1 MSIFVKSWSAVIKG
15 ILSQID
21 VAMIIQSGSLMV
33 YFWRILIANSFIPG
47 VISITVHSEINCLI
61 FRMSLGFKY
70 DKAQCWYQEVYYS
83 HSLRHF
89 FCSSIGSSSRDMDP
103 QYFFKSGLL
112 TLTGRSFK
120 AFRIFSRDVSFFIVV
135 TIFLIFISQM
145 Y

>member
-1 MSIFVKSWSAVIKG
+1 MKDKDFFPQEGESVF
-15 ILSQID
+15 L
-21 VAMIIQSGSLMV
+21 LH
-33 YFWRILIANSFIPG
+33 L
-47 VISITVHSEINCLI
+47 E
-61 FRMSLGFKY
+61 

-112 TLTGRSFK
+112 IFTCRFFK
-120 AFRIFSRDVSFFIVV
+120 AIRIFSRDVPFFIVV
-135 TIFLIFISQM
+135 TIFLIFDLQI